1 MTMHINR
8 FLDKMAVMESKQNKD
23 VVLPISDA
31 RGLRDDITR
40 LLSELFELQKQK
52 GSDDSQ
58 EVIQVEIKGGTFK
71 CDQIVEAAGIWAVFY
86 DDQPIN
92 LKSSHH
98 LTNDIAPKYK
108 KTSFSNP
115 GHARNLCRKLNAQF
129 KTDKFTVVFMN
140 GGRIV
145 YPDDLSQ
152 DQI

>member
-8 FLDKMAVMESKQNKD
+8 FLDKMAVVESKQNKD

-71 CDQIVEAAGIWAVFY
+71 WVER
-86 DDQPIN
+86 
-92 LKSSHH
+92 
-98 LTNDIAPKYK
+98 
-108 KTSFSNP
+108 NP
-115 GHARNLCRKLNAQF
+115 
-129 KTDKFTVVFMN
+129 M
-140 GGRIV
+140 
-145 YPDDLSQ
+145 YY
-152 DQI
+152 

>member
-52 GSDDSQ
+52 GSDDLQ

-71 CDQIVEAAGIWAVFY
+71 
-86 DDQPIN
+86 
-92 LKSSHH
+92 
-98 LTNDIAPKYK
+98 
-108 KTSFSNP
+108 
-115 GHARNLCRKLNAQF
+115 
-129 KTDKFTVVFMN
+129 
-140 GGRIV
+140 
-145 YPDDLSQ
+145 
-152 DQI
+152 